1 MKCVASILMLI
12 LSAYAGRKKQ
22 FQKTKGSDNAIRI
35 GYQKFGSLIFK
46 NQQGNWKRI

>member
-1 MKCVASILMLI
+1 MCGEHPHADIKWIC
-12 LSAYAGRKKQ
+12 GGKKQ

-35 GYQKFGSLIFK
+35 GYHKFGSLIFK